1 MKMKVSQAHKSCN
14 GNAALTL
21 SGEHEQALTHS
32 RCWVDLVSGVWGHCS
47 LFAALLK
54 EHSSAHLCSPRAP
67 KSPIQILY
75 KQEPLKQNRLL

>member
-32 RCWVDLVSGVWGHCS
+32 RCWVDLVSGVWG
-47 LFAALLK
+47 
-54 EHSSAHLCSPRAP
+54 
-67 KSPIQILY
+67 
-75 KQEPLKQNRLL
+75 